1 MDDGSS
7 DGSGSKSK
15 GSSDVKSR
23 VTAKKSKVGS
33 EKYNKSKGGK
43 SAMESAEEQ
52 DLDEDEMSEKGD
64 DVDRVTQD
72 NMREELIKA
81 IKDELAEYKQLKE
94 TNLSLQKRIIL
105 RDTVKQ
111 EQPTQSD

>member
-7 DGSGSKSK
+7 DDNGSKSK
-15 GSSDVKSR
+15 GSSDKKSQM
-23 VTAKKSKVGS
+23 TKKSKVGS

-43 SAMESAEEQ
+43 SAVESNEEQ
-52 DLDEDEMSEKGD
+52 DLEEDEMSEKDD

-105 RDTVKQ
+105 RETVKQ
-111 EQPTQSD
+111 EQTTQSD